1 MKQLLLFCSLIIC
14 LLAIGMSP
22 AQVSQVKAI
31 DGLSQLS
38 EDVMV
43 VVNCT
48 DASVATVSTVTS
60 SNASLVYFPSGVDLS
75 NAGLT
80 NVTTIG
86 VMFSTA
92 QSILMYLFNDT
103 DATTA
108 RSIADGFTPS
118 ISSAFSTS
126 FSWFSTGTFDDSVNV
141 TYTGTGKSNLPLY
154 VEWLVSECLA
164 SDLEG
169 FSLTF
174 EPMSHEPGA
183 YTAVAA
189 MKDPGDFNWTCYMM
203 SGYVTTIA
211 AGSGNHLVDVLDLLD
226 VDSLAPSPYS
236 GEVEVGY
243 SSLVMVM
250 ISSDSPVGYVTSEP
264 GTTTDPTERGWFIFP
279 IPLPP
284 WMLQAIFYFGSSP
297 SPQSPLTLTFSG
309 VVVSEFTTTALIV
322 LFLVSAMA
330 VLIVRKRF
338 PK

>member
-1 MKQLLLFCSLIIC
+1 M
-14 LLAIGMSP
+14 AMNP
-22 AQVSQVKAI
+22 AQIPQVKAA

-38 EDVMV
+38 EEVMV
-43 VVNCT
+43 EVNCT
-48 DASVATVSTVTS
+48 EASVVTISTVTS
-60 SNASLVYFPSGVDLS
+60 SNDSLVHFPSGVNLS
-75 NAGLT
+75 DAGLT

-92 QSILMYLFNDT
+92 QSMLMYLFNNT
-103 DATTA
+103 ESATA
-108 RSIADGFTPS
+108 KSIADGFLTS
-118 ISSAFSTS
+118 MSSAFSTS
-126 FSWFSTGTFDDSVNV
+126 FVWLSTGSADGLVNV
-141 TYTGTGKSNLPLY
+141 TYTAAGKSNLPLY
-154 VEWLVSECLA
+154 VDDLISECLA

-189 MKDPGDFNWTCYMM
+189 MKDSGDFNWTCYMM
-203 SGYVTTIA
+203 TGYVTTIA

-226 VDSLAPSPYS
+226 VGSLAPSPYS

-243 SSLVMVM
+243 SSTVIVM
-250 ISSDSPVGYVTSEP
+250 IASDSPVGYVSSEP
-264 GTTTDPTERGWFIFP
+264 GTTENPAERGWFIYP

-309 VVVSEFTTTALIV
+309 TVVPEFTTAALV
-322 LFLVSAMA
+322 TLFLVTATVA
-330 VLIVRKRF
+330 LVVRKRL